1 MISFKVIESVLRI
14 GPRQGQKAYSAVP
27 KSVNKFS
34 SSWLVERIV
43 RETSLSEGD
52 VRNVLITLKNITK
65 EVVSLGGSLDLG
77 DIFSF
82 RTSIPSKM
90 EKNEKDVCA
99 ESLKYPRIIVTW
111 KEPIRKALKD
121 IQIEVDNPARKNKK
135 ASPPPPLQ
143 KERGVKRTQDLR
155 QGRLSFL
162 PREHF
167 FRLIQGINRSV
178 IKQLDYINCEINVF
192 QN

>member
-90 EKNEKDVCA
+90 EKNEKDVSA

-121 IQIEVDNPARKNKK
+121 IQIEVDNPARRKQKSLTP
-135 ASPPPPLQ
+135 APSPKGEGSEDHTGPQ
-143 KERGVKRTQDLR
+143 AG
-155 QGRLSFL
+155 
-162 PREHF
+162 
-167 FRLIQGINRSV
+167 
-178 IKQLDYINCEINVF
+178 
-192 QN
+192 